1 MSTTSVFFRKL
12 SPWRW
17 RRTIPPSQLAIAWT
31 IANGAL
37 PIPGTKRIKY
47 LEENAAAADIL
58 LTKEDLERIDQV
70 SPKNVVHGTRYMKE
84 QMTLLG
90 G

>member
-1 MSTTSVFFRKL
+1 M
-12 SPWRW
+12 
-17 RRTIPPSQLAIAWT
+17 AG
-31 IANGAL
+31 GAL

>member
-1 MSTTSVFFRKL
+1 MRLNAF
-12 SPWRW
+12 
-17 RRTIPPSQLAIAWT
+17 
-31 IANGAL
+31 ANGAL

-47 LEENAAAADIL
+47 LEENVAAADIL

-84 QMTLLG
+84 QMTLLDG
-90 G
+90 

>member
-1 MSTTSVFFRKL
+1 MEKNCT
-12 SPWRW
+12 
-17 RRTIPPSQLAIAWT
+17 PSQLAIAWT
-31 IANGAL
+31 IANGGL

-58 LTKEDLERIDQV
+58 LMKEDLERIDQV

-84 QMTLLG
+84 QMTLLDG
-90 G
+90 

>member
-1 MSTTSVFFRKL
+1 M
-12 SPWRW
+12 
-17 RRTIPPSQLAIAWT
+17 AIAWT

-47 LEENAAAADIL
+47 LEENSAAADIL

>member
-1 MSTTSVFFRKL
+1 M
-12 SPWRW
+12 
-17 RRTIPPSQLAIAWT
+17 AIAWT